1 MENGDTAAMRER
13 LEKELAEAAARLAT
27 RGLYDPLAD
36 TISMRWPGRGEMLWV
51 GAGGTESRSAS
62 LDSGIGDP
70 GLHAALYRTR
80 EDAGA
85 VLLGATAWSA
95 HLETL
100 GVSPPVLFDEQAR
113 HIGEVTSPVA
123 AGDTVGLVRALA
135 GGSNV
140 AVYGGRRIC
149 LGTTRE
155 RMVGN
160 AEVFEKCALA
170 FVVARATGQRLAT
183 IPWWVRVIAGSRLRR
198 DQRRA
203 AESLA
208 RGEMPVEVRAY

>member
-1 MENGDTAAMRER
+1 MENGDAATMREH
-13 LEKELAEAAARLAT
+13 LERELAEAADRLAT
-27 RGLYDPLAD
+27 RRLFDPLAD
-36 TISMRWPGRGEMLWV
+36 TISMRWPGRAEMLWV
-51 GAGGTESRSAS
+51 GAGEAAPRVAS
-62 LDSGIGDP
+62 LDSETGDP
-70 GLHAALYRTR
+70 GLHAALYRAR

-85 VLLGATAWSA
+85 ALLGATAWSA

-113 HIGEVTSPVA
+113 HIGEVASPVA
-123 AGDTVGLVRALA
+123 TGDTVGLARALA
-135 GGSNV
+135 RGSNV
-140 AVYGGRRIC
+140 AVYGERRIC

-155 RMVGN
+155 RLVGN

-183 IPWWVRVIAGSRLRR
+183 IPWWVRAIAGHRLRR

-203 AESLA
+203 AASFAQGRIPEEA
-208 RGEMPVEVRAY
+208 RAY

>member
-1 MENGDTAAMRER
+1 METGDTAAMREH
-13 LEKELAEAAARLAT
+13 LERELAEAATRLAT
-27 RGLYDPLAD
+27 RGLFDPLAD
-36 TISMRWPGRGEMLWV
+36 TISMRCPGRREMLWV
-51 GAGGTESRSAS
+51 GAGETQSRSAS
-62 LDSGIGDP
+62 LDSGTGDP
-70 GLHAALYRTR
+70 GLHAAVYRTR

-95 HLETL
+95 HLEAL

-135 GGSNV
+135 RGSNV

-183 IPWWVRVIAGSRLRR
+183 IPWWVRAIAGRRLRR

-203 AESLA
+203 AEHFALG
-208 RGEMPVEVRAY
+208 RIPEDTRAY